1 MDLDINAY
9 GLVIGASLV
18 VILSYFFNII
28 AKKTNIPSV
37 LLLIILGILM
47 KQGLAYIGLERIPYL
62 SLLLELLGTVG
73 LIFIVLE
80 AALDLELS
88 KEKWPI
94 IWKSFTI
101 ALLSLMAS
109 SFGIAWFLHSFIIG
123 NWISSLEYAIPLA
136 IMSSAI
142 VIPSVGGLITEQK
155 EFMIYESTFSDI
167 LGIMFFYLLIQNVDA
182 QSGTAV
188 IGSVLFNI
196 LATVGLS
203 LLICYILIFV
213 LQKITSGAKL
223 FLTIAVLLMLYGI
236 GKIYHLSPLILILAF
251 GLMLNNHKLFWR
263 GKLTQFVDDHKIARI
278 QNDFHLLTVES
289 AFVIRTFFFVIFGF
303 SIVLA
308 SLYNIEVVFY
318 SLVIVMILYAVRLIW
333 LAVFKSLPIFP
344 LLYIAPR
351 GLITILLFFGI
362 PDESRTA
369 SFDNSIVLFVVI
381 TTSLIMTISLIQN
394 GIGIKSAEPDFD
406 LLAEETDSFVSE
418 EPKEVISP
426 ESAGK
431 IGQSETDEP
440 DPDKP
445 TD

>member
-1 MDLDINAY
+1 MQIDINAY

-37 LLLIILGILM
+37 LLLIILGILI
-47 KQGLAYIGLERIPYL
+47 KQGLHYVGLERIPYL
-62 SLLLELLGTVG
+62 PLILELLGTVG

-101 ALLSLMAS
+101 AFLSLMAS
-109 SFGIAWFLHSFIIG
+109 SFGIAWFLHAFIIDS
-123 NWISSLEYAIPLA
+123 WMSSLEYAIPLS

-142 VIPSVGGLITEQK
+142 VIPSVGGLFTDQK
-155 EFMIYESTFSDI
+155 EFMIYEATFSDI
-167 LGIMFFYLLIQNVDA
+167 LGIMFFYLLIQNADVE
-182 QSGTAV
+182 SGGAV

-196 LATVGLS
+196 IATVGLS
-203 LLICYILIFV
+203 LLICYALIFV

-236 GKIYHLSPLILILAF
+236 GKIYHLSPLVLILAF

-263 GKLTQFVDDHKIARI
+263 GRLSKFVDDMRIERI

-303 SIVLA
+303 SIILA
-308 SLYNIEVVFY
+308 SLYNIQVVFY
-318 SLVIVMILYAVRLIW
+318 SLVIVLILYSVRLLW

-362 PDESRTA
+362 PKEYQSA
-369 SFDNSIVLFVVI
+369 NFDNGIVLLVI
-381 TTSLIMTISLIQN
+381 ITSSLIMTFSLIQN
-394 GIGIKSAEPDFD
+394 GIGIKSADPEHDIMND
-406 LLAEETDSFVSE
+406 ESEYGILEEEYPKTPSTKTE
-418 EPKEVISP
+418 E
-426 ESAGK
+426 
-431 IGQSETDEP
+431 
-440 DPDKP
+440 
-445 TD
+445 

>member
-1 MDLDINAY
+1 MQIDINAY

-28 AKKTNIPSV
+28 AKRTNIPSV
-37 LLLIILGILM
+37 LLLIILGILI
-47 KQGLAYIGLERIPYL
+47 KQGLHYVGLERIPYL
-62 SLLLELLGTVG
+62 PLLLELLGTIG

-101 ALLSLMAS
+101 ALLSLLVS
-109 SFGIAWFLHSFIIG
+109 SFGIAWFIHSFLID
-123 NWISSLEYAIPLA
+123 NWLYSLEYAIPLA

-142 VIPSVGGLITEQK
+142 VIPSVGGLAGEQK

-167 LGIMFFYLLIQNVDA
+167 LGIMFFYLLIQNADTESSA
-182 QSGTAV
+182 AV

-203 LLICYILIFV
+203 LIICYALIFV
-213 LQKITSGAKL
+213 LQKINSGAKL
-223 FLTIAVLLMLYGI
+223 FLTIAVLILLYGT

-251 GLMLNNHKLFWR
+251 GLMLNNHQLFWR
-263 GKLTQFVDDHKIARI
+263 GRLAKFIEDLKIKRI

-303 SIVLA
+303 SIVVS

-318 SLVIVMILYAVRLIW
+318 SLVIVLILYAVRLIW
-333 LAVFKSLPIFP
+333 LAVFKSLPVFP

-362 PDESRTA
+362 PDEAQSEN
-369 SFDNSIVLFVVI
+369 FDNSIVLFVVI

-394 GIGIKSAEPDFD
+394 GIGIKSADPEHDIMMRNTGII
-406 LLAEETDSFVSE
+406 ESE
-418 EPKEVISP
+418 EQLLEDNSP
-426 ESAGK
+426 EGNS
-431 IGQSETDEP
+431 SPHE
-440 DPDKP
+440 DPSQDQ
-445 TD
+445 